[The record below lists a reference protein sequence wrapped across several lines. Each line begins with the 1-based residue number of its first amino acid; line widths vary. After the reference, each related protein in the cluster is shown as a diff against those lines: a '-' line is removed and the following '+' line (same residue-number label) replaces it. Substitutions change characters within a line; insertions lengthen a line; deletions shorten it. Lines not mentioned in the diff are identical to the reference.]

1 MSTIYDT
8 IEDQIEDETEESM
21 GYRKLHKY
29 VKISDVESK
38 SLLVVP
44 LTSIT
49 SEYRHFL
56 EDHIVEVELDD
67 EEYAFFRHNPQAVSN
82 EVYETVQYWGL
93 ILELNHCKSRID
105 FDKRVIKVYDSR
117 KQNRYISFSY
127 DEESNLT
134 QVTTTINSCYYT
146 LEYENNLTKIN
157 EQVEEK
163 IRPLIEFSYNEF
175 YLLSEITTP
184 LTNDITK
191 LEYDNTEV

>member
-49 SEYRHFL
+49 NEYRHFL

-105 FDKRVIKVYDSR
+105 FDKRVIKVYDPDT
-117 KQNRYISFSY
+117 F
-127 DEESNLT
+127 EE
-134 QVTTTINSCYYT
+134 V
-146 LEYENNLTKIN
+146 
-157 EQVEEK
+157 VEEIMDK
-163 IRPLIEFSYNEF
+163 EG
-175 YLLSEITTP
+175 LL
-184 LTNDITK
+184 D
-191 LEYDNTEV
+191 DV